1 MFFGLQPI
9 KQERNSSISGSGGGN
24 VNRFNVSYAPP
35 LPNSKVLTNLKV
47 GAQLTQGEKK
57 QLTDELV
64 KFGTSNDRPVRDGQY
79 LKLKALLDYK
89 KDQFNNPLIPQDEKK
104 IIFNEIERLMTIG
117 NQLKFIGAGESGR
130 MQTAAT
136 FLGVGYDKIQVKTPT
151 TAGTPPVKS
160 ESTQAAAQTNNVTDT
175 QTIAASN
182 NTPAAVDQQV
192 AVDVQ
197 RVGSQ
202 TTNVYEKQKQLD
214 RANVQ
219 LTKAKPGDVNAAKKA
234 FENAGLELE
243 AAEKGLRTS
252 LADLSSR
259 YVDGLS
265 GNGSYE
271 NMKKLR
277 EFQNNPALDQ
287 VVRDVATLYA
297 WPVSEVQDTHALA
310 LFTGLA
316 HEGKN
321 NPAAEKLAER
331 LLAAL
336 QKPVAASQT
345 ESNVESGSQVAPDP
359 SDDGVPIDGV
369 LSEYA

>member
-89 KDQFNNPLIPQDEKK
+89 KDQFNDPLIPQDQKK
-104 IIFNEIERLMTIG
+104 TIFNEIERLMTIG

-136 FLGVGYDKIQVKTPT
+136 FLGVGYDKIQVKAPT
-151 TAGTPPVKS
+151 TAGTPPVKPEPTQTAETNS
-160 ESTQAAAQTNNVTDT
+160 VTGTQATD
-175 QTIAASN
+175 ALS
-182 NTPAAVDQQV
+182 NTPAAVDPQV

-197 RVGSQ
+197 TIGS
-202 TTNVYEKQKQLD
+202 KM
-214 RANVQ
+214 ANVQ
-219 LTKAKPGDVNAAKKA
+219 DKKLQSELAGVALTTAKPDKVNAAEEA
-234 FENAGLELE
+234 FENAGLELK
-243 AAEKGLRTS
+243 AAEKDLGTS

-265 GNGSYE
+265 GNGGYE

-287 VVRDVATLYA
+287 VVQDVATLYA
-297 WPVSEVQDTHALA
+297 RPVSEVQDTHALA
-310 LFTGLA
+310 LFTGFV
-316 HEGKN
+316 HKGKN
-321 NPAAEKLAER
+321 NPAAKELAER

-359 SDDGVPIDGV
+359 SGDGVPIDGV